1 MPMMSTNLHTPLT
14 SLSNTASQ
22 KPSVLAFKIPEIDF
36 ATGEVIKWTGISFA
50 EFAKDVDLAGQTW
63 DTTLRVREGIPKGS
77 VIALCL
83 GGFSYLDIVHIYGI
97 ARAGFIPH
105 LMGRLPGL
113 VIVKELLRESE
124 TKALIRSV
132 QFKETLGSVQDEG
145 IVPVYDP
152 VDLATLRS
160 QDSTLPA
167 LHESNDPD
175 DVFIIA
181 HTSGSTSG
189 KPKLVRCT
197 FRWMDACYRKGTYWE
212 NTGVE
217 PEVQN
222 WMWVIDSTTSLA
234 SSLTDEFSP
243 RGNIC
248 HMGQFQVTLIN
259 MARGYCTIQ
268 PRNPQNPFDLEELMD
283 LIRRASLNA
292 LFLFFPLII
301 KLFHLARANR
311 EVLDLLKGLRTVS
324 GSGAA
329 FPKTEEEW
337 VQSVGINVRGAFAS
351 TEIGLALA
359 TLGTRK
365 DSTGAYYPVDAPGV
379 SYRFDP
385 VPGQENLVELVVL
398 SDSIDCP
405 RAELRSKEDGH
416 FHTGDLWEEV
426 DVGGEKKGYWYR
438 GRDDDWIKCEY
449 ALRCDTKAIQDN
461 VRRTC
466 SDLIFDCVAV
476 GYGRPSP
483 TLIVEPAIESDGKM
497 SSDALKQ
504 EIFERISPF
513 NSLHRAHEK
522 IASPELILIVAK
534 NTLPRT
540 ETKGNIKR
548 AAVEEMFK
556 KELDQV
562 YANSS

>member
-1 MPMMSTNLHTPLT
+1 MSMNLHTPLT
-14 SLSNTASQ
+14 ALYNTASQ
-22 KPSVLAFKIPEIDF
+22 KPTALAFKIPDIDS
-36 ATGEVIKWTGISFA
+36 ATGEVTKWTGISYA

-63 DTTLRVREGIPKGS
+63 DATLRVKDGIPRGS

-83 GGFSYLDIVHIYGI
+83 GGFSYVDIVHIYGI

-132 QFKETLGSVQDEG
+132 QFKETLGPVEVEG
-145 IVPVYDP
+145 TVPVYDP

-167 LHESNDPD
+167 LRESNDPD
-175 DVFIIA
+175 EVFIIA

-197 FRWMDACYRKGTYWE
+197 TRWTDAGYRKAGFWGDTM
-212 NTGVE
+212 E

-222 WMWVIDSTTSLA
+222 WM
-234 SSLTDEFSP
+234 
-243 RGNIC
+243 GNVC
-248 HMGQFQVTLIN
+248 HMGQFQVIAIN
-259 MARGYCTIQ
+259 MLWGHCIIQ
-268 PRNPQNPFDLEELMD
+268 PRNPQNPYDFEDLMD
-283 LIRRASLNA
+283 LIRRASLNT
-292 LFLFFPLII
+292 LFLFFPLVI

-311 EVLDLLKGLRTVS
+311 EVLEVLKSLRTVT

-337 VQSVGINVRGAFAS
+337 AQSVGINVRGAFAS

-365 DSTGAYYPVDAPGV
+365 DSTGAYYPVDPPGV
-379 SYRFDP
+379 SYRFEP
-385 VPGQENLVELVVL
+385 VPGQEKLFELVVL

-466 SDLIFDCVAV
+466 SDLVFDCVAV

-483 TLIVEPAIESDGKM
+483 TLIVEPAVEDEGAM
-497 SSDALKQ
+497 SNDALKR

-522 IASPELILIVAK
+522 IASPELILVVAK

-548 AAVEEMFK
+548 AAVEDMFK